1 LSGRPAVNDPR
12 NNDRLSKGVA
22 VKRSAKTRLIEVGAL
37 LAAFTVAVEG
47 AAAASTTQARV
58 AHSAGATK
66 AATLTAH
73 SSRYGKI
80 LFDGR
85 GRVLYLFARD
95 RGGRS
100 SCSGACAKAWPPL
113 LTKGAPRALSGVN
126 ANVLGTTRRGNGTLQ
141 VTYAKHPLYYFKG
154 DTKPGQIKCQNVSNF
169 GGLWLVVAPS
179 GKPVR

>member
-1 LSGRPAVNDPR
+1 MKHVAKRRVIGLS
-12 NNDRLSKGVA
+12 
-22 VKRSAKTRLIEVGAL
+22 AL
-37 LAAFTVAVEG
+37 LAACTVAG
-47 AAAASTTQARV
+47 AGAVAASTTQARV
-58 AHSAGATK
+58 ANAGASS
-66 AATLTAH
+66 AASLTAH

-100 SCSGACAKAWPPL
+100 SCSGACAKAWPPF
-113 LTKGAPRALSGVN
+113 LTKGEPRTLSGVN
-126 ANVLGTTRRGNGTLQ
+126 AKLLGTTKRGDGTLQ
-141 VTYAKHPLYYFKG
+141 VTYAKHPLYYFKE

-179 GKPVR
+179 GKAVR

>member
-1 LSGRPAVNDPR
+1 MK
-12 NNDRLSKGVA
+12 RL
-22 VKRSAKTRLIEVGAL
+22 AKIRLIGVSAL
-37 LAAFTVAVEG
+37 LAAFTVAGVG
-47 AAAASTTQARV
+47 AAAASTTRATAAR
-58 AHSAGATK
+58 SAGATR

-73 SSRYGKI
+73 SSRYGGI

-100 SCSGACAKAWPPL
+100 SCSGACAKAWPPF
-113 LTKGAPRALSGVN
+113 LTKGAPRTLSGVN
-126 ANVLGTTRRGNGTLQ
+126 AKLLGTTRRSDGTLQ
-141 VTYAKHPLYYFKG
+141 VTSAKHPLYYFKE
-154 DTKPGQIKCQNVSNF
+154 DTKPGQIKCRNVSNF

>member
-1 LSGRPAVNDPR
+1 MKRVAKKSVIGLS
-12 NNDRLSKGVA
+12 
-22 VKRSAKTRLIEVGAL
+22 AL
-37 LAAFTVAVEG
+37 LAAFTVAGAG
-47 AAAASTTQARV
+47 AAAVSTTQATV
-58 AHSAGATK
+58 AHSAGATQ

-100 SCSGACAKAWPPL
+100 SCSGACAKAWPPF
-113 LTKGAPRALSGVN
+113 LTKAAPRSRSGVN
-126 ANVLGTTRRGNGTLQ
+126 AKLLGTTRRGDGTLQ
-141 VTYAKHPLYYFKG
+141 VTYAKHPLYHFKE

>member
-1 LSGRPAVNDPR
+1 MKRIARTPVA
-12 NNDRLSKGVA
+12 GV
-22 VKRSAKTRLIEVGAL
+22 IAL
-37 LAAFTVAVEG
+37 LAASLTLTGAVAASRTPATISYSGG
-47 AAAASTTQARV
+47 AAGAA
-58 AHSAGATK
+58 K
-66 AATLTAH
+66 LTVH

-100 SCSGACAKAWPPL
+100 RCSGGCAKAWPPF
-113 LTKGAPRALSGVN
+113 LTKGAPKAGRGVN
-126 ANVLGTTRRGNGTLQ
+126 GTLLGTTKRSNGTLQ
-141 VTYAKHPLYYFKG
+141 VTYAKHPLYYFKE
-154 DTKPGQIKCQNVSNF
+154 DTKPGQIKCQNISNF

>member
-1 LSGRPAVNDPR
+1 MK
-12 NNDRLSKGVA
+12 RL
-22 VKRSAKTRLIEVGAL
+22 AKIRLIGVSAL
-37 LAAFTVAVEG
+37 LAALTVAGVG
-47 AAAASTTQARV
+47 AAAASTAQATI
-58 AHSAGATK
+58 AHTAGATK

-73 SSRYGKI
+73 SSRYGRI

-100 SCSGACAKAWPPL
+100 SCSGACAKAWPPF
-113 LTKGAPRALSGVN
+113 LTKGAPRFLSGVN
-126 ANVLGTTRRGNGTLQ
+126 AKLLGTTRRSNGTLQ
-141 VTYAKHPLYYFKG
+141 VTYAKHPLYYFKE

>member
-1 LSGRPAVNDPR
+1 MKHVAKRRVI
-12 NNDRLSKGVA
+12 GV
-22 VKRSAKTRLIEVGAL
+22 SAL
-37 LAAFTVAVEG
+37 LAAFTVAGAG
-47 AAAASTTQARV
+47 AAAGSTTQATV
-58 AHSAGATK
+58 ARSAGATK

-73 SSRYGKI
+73 SSRYGKV

-100 SCSGACAKAWPPL
+100 SCAGACAKTWPPF

-126 ANVLGTTRRGNGTLQ
+126 AKLLGTTRRRGNGTLQ
-141 VTYAKHPLYYFKG
+141 VTYATHPLYYFKE

>member
-1 LSGRPAVNDPR
+1 MKRFAKA
-12 NNDRLSKGVA
+12 RLLGA
-22 VKRSAKTRLIEVGAL
+22 GAL
-37 LAAFTVAVEG
+37 LAAFTVAGVA
-47 AAAASTTQARV
+47 AAAASSAQATI
-58 AHSAGATK
+58 AHSAGATG

-73 SSRYGKI
+73 SSRYGRI

-100 SCSGACAKAWPPL
+100 SCSGACAKAWPPF
-113 LTKGAPRALSGVN
+113 LTKGTPRTLSGVN
-126 ANVLGTTRRGNGTLQ
+126 AKLLGTTRRSDGTLQ
-141 VTYAKHPLYYFKG
+141 VTYAKHPLYYFKE

-169 GGLWLVVAPS
+169 GGLWLVVTPS

>member
-1 LSGRPAVNDPR
+1 MTL
-12 NNDRLSKGVA
+12 
-22 VKRSAKTRLIEVGAL
+22 SAKTWIVGSTAL
-37 LAAFTVAVEG
+37 LAAVVAVG
-47 AAAASTTQARV
+47 AAAAATTQAATPRSV
-58 AHSAGATK
+58 SAIRT
-66 AATLTAH
+66 ATLTAS

-100 SCSGACAKAWPPL
+100 SCSGACAQAWPPL
-113 LTKGAPRALSGVN
+113 LTKGVPRGLSGVN
-126 ANVLGTTRRGNGTLQ
+126 AKLLGTTRRSDGTLQ

-169 GGLWLVVAPS
+169 GGLWLVVATN
-179 GKPVR
+179 GNPVR

>member
-1 LSGRPAVNDPR
+1 MN
-12 NNDRLSKGVA
+12 
-22 VKRSAKTRLIEVGAL
+22 RSAKTLIVGVTDAL
-37 LAAFTVAVEG
+37 LAVVAVA
-47 AAAASTTQARV
+47 AAAASTTRATSPR
-58 AHSAGATK
+58 SFGASR
-66 AATLTAH
+66 AATVTTH

-100 SCSGACAKAWPPL
+100 ICSGACAAAWPPF
-113 LTKGAPRALSGVN
+113 LTTRFPNGLVGVN
-126 ANVLGTTRRGNGTLQ
+126 AKLLGTTRRADGTLQ

-169 GGLWLVVAPS
+169 GGLWLVLAS
-179 GKPVR
+179 NGNPVR

>member
-1 LSGRPAVNDPR
+1 MKP
-12 NNDRLSKGVA
+12 
-22 VKRSAKTRLIEVGAL
+22 SAKTWIVG
-37 LAAFTVAVEG
+37 LAAVLAVAVAVG
-47 AAAASTTQARV
+47 AAAASPTRASPR
-58 AHSAGATK
+58 SGATR

-73 SSRYGKI
+73 SSRYGKV

-100 SCSGACAKAWPPL
+100 SCSGSCAQAWPPL
-113 LTKGAPRALSGVN
+113 LTKGVPKGLAGVS
-126 ANVLGTTRRGNGTLQ
+126 AKLLGTTRRSDGTLQ

-169 GGLWLVVAPS
+169 GGLWLVVGPN
-179 GKPVR
+179 GNPVR